1 MALATAVP
9 AVHEDVHQRT
19 QQDERLREKSEDVGR
34 VLGEQIEGCHT
45 DENQAGNAGAR
56 APESA
61 LLGLLWLDCHVSLL
75 RTCDNWHGIG
85 TR

>member
-1 MALATAVP
+1 MAMSTRVATVN
-9 AVHEDVHQRT
+9 EMHQGARE
-19 QQDERLREKSEDVGR
+19 QQRIRQGTEDVGR

-61 LLGLLWLDCHVSLL
+61 LLGMLWLDCHVSLL
-75 RTCDNWHGIG
+75 RTCDNWHAIG